1 MLWDGLTV
9 LADSLFSRHDI
20 CILCLY
26 CQNGSQVLCVAIKS
40 NAFKLQR
47 ARWIFTITILDS
59 EVVRMSSKMDV
70 SLCVCVIFPESQMV
84 QMSLVRAEPL
94 SLFCYKQVEECEG
107 ERSAESGKNCT
118 KGSLLETNAKHLIH
132 F

>member
-20 CILCLY
+20 CILCSD
-26 CQNGSQVLCVAIKS
+26 CQNGSQVLWVAIKS

-47 ARWIFTITILDS
+47 ARWIFTITIVDS

-70 SLCVCVIFPESQMV
+70 SLCVFYLSRISDGPNVSCQR
-84 QMSLVRAEPL
+84 RAPV
-94 SLFCYKQVEECEG
+94 FV
-107 ERSAESGKNCT
+107 
-118 KGSLLETNAKHLIH
+118 LL
-132 F
+132 

>member
-9 LADSLFSRHDI
+9 LAESLFSRHDI
-20 CILCLY
+20 CSSCFY

-40 NAFKLQR
+40 NAFNLQR

-70 SLCVCVIFPESQMV
+70 SLCVFYLPRISDGPNVSCQR
-84 QMSLVRAEPL
+84 RAPV
-94 SLFCYKQVEECEG
+94 FV
-107 ERSAESGKNCT
+107 
-118 KGSLLETNAKHLIH
+118 LL
-132 F
+132 